1 MVNFGTLR
9 RTWLEKIVTF
19 LDCKHE
25 KLYMAICF
33 LTFNVDDD
41 VDDIDGAGGSNG
53 PESC

>member
-25 KLYMAICF
+25 EVVHGNIS
-33 LTFNVDDD
+33 NVDDD
-41 VDDIDGAGGSNG
+41 ADIDDAGGSNG